1 MVKGRDGR
9 WQKKITRKNFY
20 MGDPP
25 QFRTFYFYSF
35 YCCAGSSVLFRHPG
49 IRASMKITGDAYF
62 DKSDLMDI
70 KAVSTLGITEDDV
83 KAVRNVKGVGKAE
96 GAYSADFLNIKNKKQ
111 YVLHVM
117 SRMEDINKITVS
129 EGRMPEKWENV
140 W

>member
-1 MVKGRDGR
+1 MA
-9 WQKKITRKNFY
+9 KKITRKNFY
-20 MGDPP
+20 MEI
-25 QFRTFYFYSF
+25 RRSF
-35 YCCAGSSVLFRHPG
+35 GRFISILFLLLRWGVAFFSG
-49 IRASMKITGDAYF
+49 IRASEPSMKITGDAYF

-129 EGRMPEKWENV
+129 EGRMPEKVENV